1 MARVTAPLFSLDA
14 RGQIGKAIVFSI
26 WKGINY
32 VRRYIIPENPKTPDQ
47 QRVRAIFSWGVDAW
61 HYTLSAANR
70 TAWDESA
77 SLPSGMSGFN
87 WHQSEYCE
95 AMLEGTTPPTT
106 PP

>member
-14 RGQIGKAIVFSI
+14 RGQVGRAIVYSI

-32 VRRYIIPENPKTPDQ
+32 VRRYIVPQNPQTADQ
-47 QRVRAIFSWGVDAW
+47 THVRTIFSWAVDAG
-61 HYTLSAANR
+61 HYTLDADDIAEWNE
-70 TAWDESA
+70 DA

-87 WHQSEYCE
+87 WHQSEYIE
-95 AMLEGTTPPTT
+95 AMLAGNTPPTT